1 MKVLQLEEEFVKRQ
15 CDEIIAVKP
24 DLVLSEKGVSD
35 LAQHFLVKNNIS
47 CLRRLKKSDN
57 NRVARA
63 VGANVVSD
71 TADLKEEDVGLG
83 CGLFEIKKIG
93 DEYYSYI
100 VECKNPK
107 ACSLLLRGPSKDLLN
122 EIERN
127 LQDAMQVSLLLIL
140 KLDYSLQIRSSC
152 YDNPF

>member
-1 MKVLQLEEEFVKRQ
+1 MKVLQLEEEFIRRQ

-24 DLVLSEKGVSD
+24 DLVITEKGVSD

-47 CLRRLKKSDN
+47 CLRRLKKADN
-57 NRVARA
+57 NRVSRA

-93 DEYYSYI
+93 DEYFSFI
-100 VECKNPK
+100 IECKDPK
-107 ACSLLLRGPSKDLLN
+107 ACSLMLRGPSKDLLN

-127 LQDAMQVSLLLIL
+127 LQDAMQVSLFIL
-140 KLDYSLQIRSSC
+140 
-152 YDNPF
+152 FM

>member
-1 MKVLQLEEEFVKRQ
+1 MKVLQLEEEFIRRQ

-24 DLVLSEKGVSD
+24 DLVISEKGVSD

-47 CLRRLKKSDN
+47 CLRRLKKADN
-57 NRVARA
+57 NRVSRA

-93 DEYYSYI
+93 DEYFSFI
-100 VECKNPK
+100 IECKDPK
-107 ACSLLLRGPSKDLLN
+107 ACSLMLRGPSKDLLN

-127 LQDAMQVSLLLIL
+127 LQDAMQVSLFIL
-140 KLDYSLQIRSSC
+140 
-152 YDNPF
+152 FM

>member
-127 LQDAMQVSLLLIL
+127 LQDAMQVSLLIIL
-140 KLDYSLQIRSSC
+140 KLDYFFTNSE
-152 YDNPF
+152 

>member
-1 MKVLQLEEEFVKRQ
+1 MKILQLEEEFIKRQ

-24 DLVLSEKGVSD
+24 DLVMSEKGVSD

-47 CLRRLKKSDN
+47 CLRRLKKADN

-63 VGANVVSD
+63 VGANIVSD

-93 DEYYSYI
+93 DEYFSYI
-100 VECKNPK
+100 IDCKNPK
-107 ACSLLLRGPSKDLLN
+107 ACSLLLRGPSKDILN

-127 LQDAMQVSLLLIL
+127 LHDAMQVSLL
-140 KLDYSLQIRSSC
+140 C
-152 YDNPF
+152 YE